1 MAQVGPKRRPLVLCH
16 GGPGMSDNLEPLA
29 RLKRALAERLGDDLV
44 AYTELKDPACDLII
58 VAAEE
63 WAAGSRLRR
72 RPVG

>member
-1 MAQVGPKRRPLVLCH
+1 
-16 GGPGMSDNLEPLA
+16 MSDNLEPLA